1 MDPSAVQPVTPQE
14 IITLILAEME
24 AEMAPSFYSVVVRSV
39 YQVYL
44 HPDELERLRPV
55 LPHVRDEAIRALN
68 ERLTGLNRPKWMWLP
83 VGRPKQ
89 KRYKTLCDWVVEFHE
104 NTDDDAAENPLI
116 IHSAFALPKALDD
129 RVGAMTER
137 VVRRAAGGQTSATTR
152 TATAET
158 QSSKGTVY
166 AVLEYEDN
174 TGPHLYEMAKN
185 QVKIGR
191 GGEHVWIDLKLDATR
206 DISREHLQLRR
217 DGASGRFFIK
227 DLSKLGTTVNGRP
240 VPPSIVMEN
249 GSEVDKNVE
258 APLPDK
264 ARIGLAGVLFLQFKV
279 VKD

>member
-14 IITLILAEME
+14 IITLVLAEME
-24 AEMAPSFYSVVVRSV
+24 AETAPSYYSVIVRSI

-44 HPDELERLRPV
+44 HPDEMEKLRPV
-55 LPHVRDEAIRALN
+55 LPHVREEAVRALN
-68 ERLTGLNRPKWMWLP
+68 ERLTALNRPKWAWLP
-83 VGRPKQ
+83 FGRPKQ
-89 KRYKTLCDWVVEFHE
+89 KRYKTLGDWVVEFHE

-116 IHSAFALPKALDD
+116 IHSAFALPRALDD

-137 VVRRAAGGQTSATTR
+137 VVRRGAGGQTIATTR
-152 TATAET
+152 TAASET
-158 QSSKGTVY
+158 QPTKSSVY

-174 TGPHLYEMAKN
+174 TGPHTYEMTKN

-191 GGEHVWIDLKLDATR
+191 GGEHVWVDLKLEATR

-217 DGASGRFFIK
+217 DAASGRFYVK
-227 DLSKLGTTVNGRP
+227 DLSKLGTTVNGRT
-240 VPPSIVMEN
+240 VPPSVAVEN
-249 GSEVDKNVE
+249 GSEIDRNIE

-264 ARIGLAGVLFLQFKV
+264 ARIGLAGVLFLEFKA